1 MRQQFSSTPPA
12 WKALWLGLLIIST
25 TANAFADPIL
35 DKAQDFLRSGRADA
49 ATAIYTAYLQ
59 RHPSSLPA
67 ELALAKIAIRRFEYA
82 KARSI
87 LEAAL
92 TQHPD
97 SAVTAAWLGRLFQL
111 WSNSPAGK
119 VADNSRN
126 YLALAQEH
134 FRQAIT
140 LGPNNALV
148 LTYVA
153 EWQLQQDDLISAE
166 KGLDKA
172 IQLSPSCMEAF
183 QGLTRFYMKARDTH
197 RAKDAVLH
205 AMDLDATDPM
215 NYFLTAQLLATTDH
229 PAEAVKYADKSEQLD
244 FGRLP
249 ERDYLLATQYEKLGE
264 NQKAVQYYTN
274 LTTYTPRE
282 SQVWLKL
289 GDLYDALNQNAK
301 STDAYKHALALK
313 PDIMN
318 DMLQQAR
325 NNTRAERIEVAL
337 KAWRRLLAL
346 RSVSPELGNEAL
358 GAIAGLHYLERFYHP
373 DQVPNNMQQD
383 LERFDAMASAGPLS
397 PATQLDRLKM
407 RIALHGV
414 LSDADRQALSQLIS
428 ANEPDIAGEAA
439 FLLDDYSK
447 TTENLEAV
455 DGLSVEE
462 YTRLADRLLLDQE
475 LMFSKVFYERAYQLE
490 PSPSLEAAMKR
501 IQAKQNLAEQR
512 VNEGNLAFNAK
523 DYKGAIDKYLEAAR
537 IYRQWDNA
545 YLRLADTYQ
554 HLHRWEEAKQA
565 YDKAISLTPSLMD
578 SQGFAKNY
586 SKLRKKVASK

>member
-1 MRQQFSSTPPA
+1 MRREFSSRYHS
-12 WKALWLGLLIIST
+12 WKTLWCGLLVITNASS
-25 TANAFADPIL
+25 AFADPIL

-59 RHPSSLPA
+59 SHPKSLAA
-67 ELALAKIAIRRFEYA
+67 ELALAQIAIRRFEYP
-82 KARSI
+82 KARTI

-92 TQHPD
+92 AQHPE
-97 SAVTAAWLGRLFQL
+97 SAVTAANLGRLFQL

-134 FRQAIT
+134 FRQAIA

-172 IQLSPSCMEAF
+172 IQINPRCVEAF
-183 QGLTRFYMKARDTH
+183 QGLTRFYMKARDTR

-215 NYFLTAQLLATTDH
+215 NYFLTAQLLAASDH

-264 NQKAVQYYTN
+264 SQKAIQYYTN
-274 LTTYTPRE
+274 LTVYTPRE
-282 SQVWLKL
+282 AQVWLKL
-289 GDLYDALNQNAK
+289 GDLYDTLNQSKK
-301 STDAYKHALALK
+301 STDAYRHALALK
-313 PDIMN
+313 PDIMT

-337 KAWRRLLAL
+337 SQWRRLLAL
-346 RSVSPELGNEAL
+346 GSVKPELGNEAL
-358 GAIAGLHYLERFYHP
+358 DAIAGLYYLQWFYHP
-373 DQVPNNMQQD
+373 DQTPNNIGRD
-383 LERFDAMASAGPLS
+383 LALFDEVAATGPLPPS
-397 PATQLDRLKM
+397 VHLDRLKM
-407 RIALHGV
+407 RIALHGII
-414 LSDADRQALSQLIS
+414 SDADRQALSQLTS
-428 ANEPDIAGEAA
+428 ANEPEIAGEAA
-439 FLLDDYSK
+439 FLLDNFGK

-475 LMFSKVFYERAYQLE
+475 LVFSKVFYERAYQLE

-512 VNEGNLAFNAK
+512 VTEGNLAFNAK
-523 DYKGAIDKYLEAAR
+523 DYKGAIDKYLEATR

-545 YLRLADTYQ
+545 YLRLGDTYQ
-554 HLHRWEEAKQA
+554 HLHRWADAKKA
-565 YDKAISLTPSLMD
+565 YDTAIGLTPSLMD

-586 SKLRKKVASK
+586 NKLRKKVASR